1 MDYLR
6 SLLWPLSEL
15 LRLALELLVPLVG
28 GYGLAIAC
36 LSLIVSTVLS
46 PITGLARRLEAID
59 KARQEMMAPDL
70 AAAKREL
77 SGRDRFERIEEI
89 YQAHGYHPIKSMG
102 SLLPLLV
109 QLPFLLAALF
119 LLTDYPP
126 IAGQSFLFVRDLSLP
141 DGLLPVGGFSI
152 NLLPL
157 LLTAVAVLES
167 FLRPESTAQSRMRFL
182 IVAVVMLVL
191 IYPFPAGV
199 CLYWLTSNLLS
210 CFRSTWRSLRT
221 K

>member
-15 LRLALELLVPLVG
+15 LRLVLELLVPLVG
-28 GYGLAIAC
+28 GYGLAIVC

-46 PITGLARRLEAID
+46 PITGLARRLEAAD
-59 KARQEMMAPDL
+59 KERQELMAPEI
-70 AAAKREL
+70 AKAKRES

-126 IAGQSFLFVRDLSLP
+126 IVGQTFLFVRDLSLP
-141 DGLLPVGGFSI
+141 DGLLPLGGLSV

-167 FLRPESTAQSRMRFL
+167 FLRPESTVQSRIRFL
-182 IVAVVMLVL
+182 IVAVVLVVL

-199 CLYWLTSNLLS
+199 CLYWLTSNLASLV
-210 CFRSTWRSLRT
+210 RSLVRGLRA
-221 K
+221 